1 MAVDAGVEP
10 AGVGV
15 AHDRH
20 TRSEVRSGVL
30 LAMRHDWQ
38 DAEVGAIS
46 RQHDILHRARRDF
59 PRRDAVC
66 LSVTEALDDTLGGG
80 IESECQVFLGREQ
93 VRHHGHRVARHTLEH
108 QHRDVPV
115 GLEPLLHR
123 GELPPWVDFAIHAH
137 QQLGRIPLEHVEKR
151 SEVRCHERDG
161 IRSVHPKKG
170 SRPADGQARPDAGS
184 RK

>member
-10 AGVGV
+10 AGVGI
-15 AHDRH
+15 AHDCHPR
-20 TRSEVRSGVL
+20 REVRSGVL
-30 LAMRHDWQ
+30 LAMRHHWQ

-46 RQHDILHRARRDF
+46 RQHDVLHRAGCDF

-66 LSVTEALDDTLGGG
+66 LSVAEALDDTLGGG
-80 IESECQVFLGREQ
+80 IESERQVLLGREQ
-93 VRHHGHRVARHTLEH
+93 VRHHGHLVARHTLEH

-123 GELPPWVDFAIHAH
+123 GELPPRVDFAIHAH

-151 SEVRCHERDG
+151 SEVRCHDQDG
-161 IRSVHPKKG
+161 IRSAHPRKG
-170 SRPADGQARPDAGS
+170 STPTPQGHFTLAGL
-184 RK
+184 